1 MRSTMAAPAGRMAWA
16 DLVHGAFPKTVRSDG
31 VLPRGH
37 GTGLCVMLSCS
48 NPKTRAG
55 RSVQSTG
62 VSPLCAKR
70 TLTVRPPPAV
80 SDSVTVAP
88 CTRAISR
95 TMARPRPLPS
105 WWAWAAA
112 PR

>member
-1 MRSTMAAPAGRMAWA
+1 MRPTAMVPAGRMAWA
-16 DLVHGAFPKTVRSDG
+16 DLVHGAFPKTVRRDG
-31 VLPRGH
+31 ASPAGHRHGRRVL
-37 GTGLCVMLSCS
+37 LSRS

-55 RSVQSTG
+55 RLLQSAG
-62 VSPLCAKR
+62 APSASAKR

-80 SDSVTVAP
+80 SDSATVAP

-95 TMARPRPLPS
+95 TMARPSPLPS
-105 WWAWAAA
+105 WAWAVL